1 MAYGTNTSGNA
12 GQVAIDRFAEMMIA
26 RMEQMKASDWKKG
39 WIGGASGFAGLPQN
53 VGGRNYSGSNS
64 FFLQLQ
70 TAAQG
75 YRLPVYLT
83 FKQGQEGVLTGTEYL
98 ICKQVIRDHDEFAGR
113 RGCRIN
119 AQPAAEGG
127 FTVWF
132 TLPAR

>member
-1 MAYGTNTSGNA
+1 M
-12 GQVAIDRFAEMMIA
+12 
-26 RMEQMKASDWKKG
+26 
-39 WIGGASGFAGLPQN
+39 
-53 VGGRNYSGSNS
+53 
-64 FFLQLQ
+64 
-70 TAAQG
+70 
-75 YRLPVYLT
+75 
-83 FKQGQEGVLTGTEYL
+83 KQGQEGVLTGTEYL